1 MIKKKIKRKT
11 FLIAEIGPNHNGSF
25 KRAVKMVRKL
35 ASIGVDSVKFQ
46 IAEPNLVY
54 SDDSFK
60 ADYQKKNDRKKT
72 IFEMSKN
79 LQLSREEHIRLSK
92 ICKKL
97 GVIYAC
103 TAFDLKSLIF
113 LDKIIKVPFFK
124 IASGEIS
131 SLDMIDYI
139 AKRKKPILL
148 STGTST
154 FDEIGRTFKRL
165 KSKGN
170 KKITILH
177 CVSAYPAKDDLL
189 NLNVIDELK
198 KKYKTKI
205 GFSDHSLGNDACL
218 AAIAKGACI
227 IEKHVT
233 ESTALQGPDHKAS
246 STIKEFK
253 ELVNK
258 IKKFETMLG
267 SNRKVFSS
275 EEINVKKVSRK
286 SIVTKRDIT
295 KGSKL
300 KRNDIVF
307 KRPGIGISPFD
318 LKKYIGKKFLVNKK
332 KNKVVFSK
340 DLN

>member
-1 MIKKKIKRKT
+1 M
-11 FLIAEIGPNHNGSF
+11 
-25 KRAVKMVRKL
+25 
-35 ASIGVDSVKFQ
+35 
-46 IAEPNLVY
+46 
-54 SDDSFK
+54 
-60 ADYQKKNDRKKT
+60 
-72 IFEMSKN
+72 
-79 LQLSREEHIRLSK
+79 
-92 ICKKL
+92 
-97 GVIYAC
+97 
-103 TAFDLKSLIF
+103 
-113 LDKIIKVPFFK
+113 
-124 IASGEIS
+124 
-131 SLDMIDYI
+131 
-139 AKRKKPILL
+139 
-148 STGTST
+148 
-154 FDEIGRTFKRL
+154 
-165 KSKGN
+165 
-170 KKITILH
+170 
-177 CVSAYPAKDDLL
+177 
-189 NLNVIDELK
+189 
-198 KKYKTKI
+198 
-205 GFSDHSLGNDACL
+205 
-218 AAIAKGACI
+218 
-227 IEKHVT
+227 
-233 ESTALQGPDHKAS
+233 QGPDHKAS